1 MRFFNEQVG
10 YPQPVYLLKKRYGVN
25 PINNPERAALI
36 GILPL
41 EEAPAGYTA
50 SHYVRT
56 ETGYKAIPH
65 SVSNVDMQI
74 LSVLREAGVDT
85 IRTVLG
91 IEDPYT
97 ANEEPA

>member
-1 MRFFNEQVG
+1 MFYSEKFQSPINSYNV
-10 YPQPVYLLKKRYGVN
+10 KRLYGVN
-25 PINNPERAALI
+25 PDNDPGRAALI

-74 LSVLREAGVDT
+74 LSVLREAGIDT